1 MKIAKVVGVAV
12 STVKEPRLEDSKLLL
27 VSEADQTGKVTGK
40 PYIAQDMVGV
50 GPGELVIVV
59 QGSSARV
66 ASGDSNTP
74 VDAVIVGILD
84 SLRYNEKTTFKKS

>member
-12 STVKEPRLEDSKLLL
+12 STVKETRLEDSKLLL
-27 VSEADQTGKVTGK
+27 VSDTDQTGKVVGT
-40 PYIAQDMVGV
+40 PYIAQDVVGV
-50 GPGELVIVV
+50 GPGELVFVV

-66 ASGDSNTP
+66 ASGDSNIP

-84 SLRYNEKTTFKKS
+84 SLQFDGKTTFKKH

>member
-12 STVKEPRLEDSKLLL
+12 STVKEARLENSKLLL
-27 VSEADQTGKVTGK
+27 VADTDQSGKLVGEA
-40 PYIAQDMVGV
+40 YIAQDIVGV
-50 GPGELVIVV
+50 GPGELVVVV

-66 ASGDSNTP
+66 ASGDRNTP

-84 SLRYNEKTTFKKS
+84 SLQYDGKTTFKKG

>member
-27 VSEADQTGKVTGK
+27 VSEADQTGKVIGK

-59 QGSSARV
+59 HGSSARV
-66 ASGDSNTP
+66 ASGDSSTP

-84 SLRYNEKTTFKKS
+84 SLRFDDKTTFKKS